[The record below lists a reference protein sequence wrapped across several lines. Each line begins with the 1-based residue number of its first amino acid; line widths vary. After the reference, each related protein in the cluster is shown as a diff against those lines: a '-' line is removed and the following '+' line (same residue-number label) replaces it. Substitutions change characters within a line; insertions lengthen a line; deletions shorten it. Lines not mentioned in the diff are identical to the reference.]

1 MEHFAEEGCGEG
13 GERATLKNPR
23 LEKLKRYVEKESF
36 SKNEDDTSVFY
47 KWLHKHSLE
56 LKLLLNKDTNFEN
69 RHEKEICFNLKKLL
83 SASIYKID
91 NVDECT
97 YSRKLSDI
105 PKKKSSEPS
114 KKGKIIR
121 KSIDSTPKKLGKTSS
136 KSDEIPSTIFGDD
149 FGTAEDLNSIKE
161 QEQIEYQIARSM
173 ETYAE
178 EDKKNA
184 MEEDHKF
191 ALSLEEE
198 EDRKFAIA
206 LEQHELFDDND

>member
-1 MEHFAEEGCGEG
+1 MEYFAEEGCGEG

-83 SASIYKID
+83 SSSIYKID

-105 PKKKSSEPS
+105 PKKKSIEPT
-114 KKGKIIR
+114 KKSKIII
-121 KSIDSTPKKLGKTSS
+121 KSVDSTQKKLGKTSL
-136 KSDEIPSTIFGDD
+136 KVMRLLHHF
-149 FGTAEDLNSIKE
+149 
-161 QEQIEYQIARSM
+161 
-173 ETYAE
+173 
-178 EDKKNA
+178 
-184 MEEDHKF
+184 
-191 ALSLEEE
+191 
-198 EDRKFAIA
+198 
-206 LEQHELFDDND
+206 